1 MDVTLPNGLV
11 VYDVPEGIS
20 KKDLAERLIRNNVAT
35 ADDLGFDPFEEE
47 RTASGQAFET
57 AKGVGRGFANAFL
70 SAGEGLAELADA
82 GTNAVGLED
91 LIDSGEENDLVR
103 AAREGRAAIEE
114 SMGADLA
121 YRDQWLTKFGEGV
134 GSFASFFTPA
144 TAVRLAGLAGKGI
157 QAGKAVRGVEL
168 GATGLLA
175 AGTGAGDQAQRI
187 QAARDA
193 GLDVSEG
200 QEDAAIVGG
209 TAIGLTEL
217 VTPLKLLSR
226 LRGVEAGGKLPS
238 GIKERLGSALRTGV
252 GEGVQEVTASIFQDA
267 VEQGVYNEALEIGG
281 GNLKDDFTIGA
292 AIGSGADLVLNAV
305 AGRRNK
311 GAFESAKQAEQ
322 EKRDALEEA
331 QNQRQELVSQDLD
344 VQEGIDAQQRLDIEA
359 AAEARR
365 QAVGAPVDPSQIA
378 IPTGKALTSKLR
390 TPARIVNVTDASGQS
405 FQAEEKTRVRNK
417 GKPNQQVSTFVE
429 APGGGEIITS
439 INGVQQQT
447 GLQVVT
453 VAEPTEGLQTR
464 YPKQPMLAYAQ
475 RIRQAMGDAFPSAD
489 NSFTVRLPK
498 GYEGKDRVGRDIANP
513 EESTTELQDGVPV
526 FTVVDS
532 SGKQFGVPLTNAN
545 DAFGLASFLND
556 EVINDNVFSG
566 GEAAIMASPDAYD
579 AEQTS
584 NLQAYNFAAN
594 HPDSNTYTSVAVDSA
609 AETTQDRGFDEAADV
624 KTLVE
629 NRVGPSKMTASQ
641 RINAKRLRKGLPVT
655 NSFTIE
661 EVRSV
666 LKEDQLYNL
675 IDTRVNGLPETE
687 TYKAGLSK
695 AGNPIIR
702 SSAGEV
708 LQGRPLTVLEKDAEI
723 KANPKKKPPKL
734 VKFKTEADAR
744 VYANQLNNATGKDAV
759 EKGVMRNVDGN
770 FQEMQS
776 LLEAKNIT
784 SKVGSPEVKYLASR
798 ILGKKTIKSINDL
811 SVAEARLLYQRLRS
825 LPRFDKPTKLPVLK
839 LPKYTAAQFRAAVK
853 LKQENPN
860 HGQGDLKVATG
871 IDTSTKQGR
880 EANAELTAELE
891 RQGVAPVAPV
901 KPVVEQQEET
911 LALPAPSVEIDRLR
925 SAIKKVMTG
934 FGLKDVG
941 LSLDYAL
948 RTAVKDADG
957 NLVYGIRSRRGGDI
971 DADVIGGEAALAR
984 KGTEQFVRDD
994 QADPTGLAEGYYD
1007 GSLNTIFLSID
1018 SVTRGKDLTEAQIES
1033 ALLQILDH
1041 EMIHAMRKL
1050 DLFTNKEWSLL
1061 SRAASKKTHPVP
1073 NREGNP
1079 QTFLEWA
1086 NENYGDV
1093 SDVAKIE
1100 ESVAELVRRAKEDQ
1114 KLLQGKPR
1122 SLVQRIIRFLGNM
1135 VSALKGERFN
1145 TFGQVL
1151 GGIQS
1156 GSIGARQRGQV
1167 RTLAETQREISREIS
1182 AAEGRGAI
1190 ITTGEEAERGEAVA
1204 SQSVPD
1210 FSRRAVG
1217 APQTEVRPEV
1227 ADAYSKLQSGE
1238 FTRQQYDSVVLGT
1251 IEPYDF
1257 VPEPATTEEMF
1268 DALAVQ
1274 SQKDKINAEVPDGSR
1289 VGLRL
1294 DINAY
1299 KNFGTWVPT
1308 IHDQKGKSISH
1319 MSTASI
1325 ENADFTMLRPRAGK
1339 DPKNLQEDAR
1349 SVMEGKNKFPFA
1361 QIMGDFVNRDPEQTA
1376 LLAEDFINS
1385 PDWIQVGFDP
1395 RRHSYFYDRKTGEPV
1410 TFADEVIQ
1418 VGPLVLAKNA
1428 TKNVLPSGEQF
1439 ETLFSRRAP
1448 EQGGIEGNVSTRYPT
1463 GAKSTEDP
1471 LDDLL
1476 VNDYQTFVNDKTV
1489 FKKNMALIKDSS
1501 LYPILQKASNLRTD
1515 EQKAEAFVE
1524 LVKGNLLNLFDRVPP
1539 DTRQNSKLWYKG
1551 ANALVRRFADRHDLS
1566 MEQAA
1571 AIAANLSP
1579 QKDWY
1584 QNASLAERTI
1594 DIYFENANDPFT
1606 QEMKDRAEE
1615 LFFHKGISPEAQAKN
1630 REMLNLIGSSS
1641 LNEVLRKFNDPRAGE
1656 TMGAMWIR
1664 TFDQTYNDPSYR
1676 IVSPDGRLLD
1686 YAKNADGSNSKVAW
1700 GSLVEIAKGIRAL
1713 QDADIDTISASLGG
1727 ANKVRNFY
1735 NNIFDPD
1742 SDLGFV
1748 TIDTHAVAAGLLK
1761 PLGGSA
1767 FEVSHNF
1774 GTKGSSSKITG
1785 LNGVYSL
1792 YEEAYRRAANERGV
1806 LPREMQSITWEAVR
1820 GLFRPEYK
1828 SQKSNVKV
1836 VDNIW
1841 KQYNKKLITL
1851 DQARE
1856 AVYEHAQDINPPD
1869 WERSSGGIPE
1879 GDEAATYERKLSD
1892 GGVSRPRPEPTAGRG
1907 RGGDAARPIP
1917 TEDVGLPFNL
1927 LDKYKRKEVIGQS
1940 EVDRVVETNIDK
1952 AENRPVGVIPKVNPS
1967 AGPYAQA
1974 VAANPEK
1981 GQELPPN
1988 ELIMFS
1994 RSNTPELN
2002 PSAQSAIDSVVAD
2015 LPSTTPG
2022 QTYLNVLDQGPIKL
2036 WLTKAKQAAVNRYAQ
2051 LENYQGVLGDRLAD
2065 SSSFAAAMMAD
2076 RSTAVTAAALQYGVP
2091 VYVGGMTKVIDFVH
2105 TNSRGEK
2112 KNFRGLVDLMD
2123 MLYTQEHGSLE
2134 KIAQA
2139 YSIARRSERLRA
2151 KGIDVPGTP
2160 AQHAANIATA
2170 ESFKD
2175 QNGNSII
2182 KDWYDAWQDYNSY
2195 TVQYLKDTAVLDAE
2209 TAQIWQDQSDYV
2221 PFYRQV
2227 EGSEVPNAPNIFGG
2241 LTGSADLKAIKG
2253 SEKEVNVPLLE
2264 SIALNLN
2271 AAVSMGMKN
2280 VAQQRIVR
2288 DMRELG
2294 LAREVQ
2300 PGQRTVGEAVV
2311 TFKVDGK
2318 KRKFI
2323 IDDPL
2328 VYESMTISPAG
2339 GVEQSIV
2346 KWAGMPARGFR
2357 EFITREPGF
2366 VIANL
2371 IRDTMSAF
2379 VTSGSNFTP
2388 FLDTLRGFAEGSEA
2402 LTRTGVVGGYDYR
2415 NDPENIGKYA
2425 QKLSSRLDPSRDY
2438 RGFFSRAWDLL
2449 GEATTVSDAATRNA
2463 VYKDV
2468 LARTGNEAEA
2478 NFQAMEVLNFGR
2490 RGSNPLMRV
2499 ATATIPFL
2507 NARLQGLDVINRAA
2521 TGKNTANK
2529 ELSRGQAAASFIAR
2543 GLLITASTAIYYTMF
2558 SDDEQ
2563 YKNQTE
2569 EIKDNYWLIPTPYGF
2584 PARIPIPFEIGLLYK
2599 TLPERLIDAYND
2611 GTTSRELGQSAR
2623 RAVFGTLAIQPPQAI
2638 TPILEAYMN
2647 YDLWTGRTVTPVYID
2662 SNIDPQMQALSS
2674 TTEVARQISKVIPMS
2689 PINLDHLMRGYGGTL
2704 GSYVLELAD
2713 TALRSKVVQGDNRA
2727 VLAGTNLF
2735 QKPILRRF
2743 AGSEFGGGPAEDFYE
2758 MFDYVKRID
2767 NTAKDLLKKNRL
2779 DELESYLVNR
2789 RQFLGMRDL
2798 MQPTATALSKLR
2810 EQRRLVQR
2818 ADISSDLKEEYLR
2831 KINEQQEY
2839 YLSVVPQLERYV
2851 KLPTL
2856 TETVANRVSSLF

>member
-1 MDVTLPNGLV
+1 
-11 VYDVPEGIS
+11 
-20 KKDLAERLIRNNVAT
+20 
-35 ADDLGFDPFEEE
+35 
-47 RTASGQAFET
+47 
-57 AKGVGRGFANAFL
+57 
-70 SAGEGLAELADA
+70 
-82 GTNAVGLED
+82 
-91 LIDSGEENDLVR
+91 
-103 AAREGRAAIEE
+103 
-114 SMGADLA
+114 
-121 YRDQWLTKFGEGV
+121 
-134 GSFASFFTPA
+134 
-144 TAVRLAGLAGKGI
+144 
-157 QAGKAVRGVEL
+157 
-168 GATGLLA
+168 
-175 AGTGAGDQAQRI
+175 
-187 QAARDA
+187 
-193 GLDVSEG
+193 
-200 QEDAAIVGG
+200 
-209 TAIGLTEL
+209 
-217 VTPLKLLSR
+217 
-226 LRGVEAGGKLPS
+226 
-238 GIKERLGSALRTGV
+238 
-252 GEGVQEVTASIFQDA
+252 
-267 VEQGVYNEALEIGG
+267 
-281 GNLKDDFTIGA
+281 
-292 AIGSGADLVLNAV
+292 
-305 AGRRNK
+305 
-311 GAFESAKQAEQ
+311 
-322 EKRDALEEA
+322 
-331 QNQRQELVSQDLD
+331 
-344 VQEGIDAQQRLDIEA
+344 
-359 AAEARR
+359 
-365 QAVGAPVDPSQIA
+365 
-378 IPTGKALTSKLR
+378 
-390 TPARIVNVTDASGQS
+390 
-405 FQAEEKTRVRNK
+405 
-417 GKPNQQVSTFVE
+417 
-429 APGGGEIITS
+429 
-439 INGVQQQT
+439 
-447 GLQVVT
+447 
-453 VAEPTEGLQTR
+453 
-464 YPKQPMLAYAQ
+464 
-475 RIRQAMGDAFPSAD
+475 
-489 NSFTVRLPK
+489 
-498 GYEGKDRVGRDIANP
+498 
-513 EESTTELQDGVPV
+513 
-526 FTVVDS
+526 
-532 SGKQFGVPLTNAN
+532 
-545 DAFGLASFLND
+545 
-556 EVINDNVFSG
+556 
-566 GEAAIMASPDAYD
+566 
-579 AEQTS
+579 
-584 NLQAYNFAAN
+584 
-594 HPDSNTYTSVAVDSA
+594 
-609 AETTQDRGFDEAADV
+609 
-624 KTLVE
+624 
-629 NRVGPSKMTASQ
+629 
-641 RINAKRLRKGLPVT
+641 
-655 NSFTIE
+655 
-661 EVRSV
+661 
-666 LKEDQLYNL
+666 
-675 IDTRVNGLPETE
+675 
-687 TYKAGLSK
+687 
-695 AGNPIIR
+695 
-702 SSAGEV
+702 
-708 LQGRPLTVLEKDAEI
+708 
-723 KANPKKKPPKL
+723 
-734 VKFKTEADAR
+734 
-744 VYANQLNNATGKDAV
+744 
-759 EKGVMRNVDGN
+759 
-770 FQEMQS
+770 
-776 LLEAKNIT
+776 
-784 SKVGSPEVKYLASR
+784 
-798 ILGKKTIKSINDL
+798 
-811 SVAEARLLYQRLRS
+811 
-825 LPRFDKPTKLPVLK
+825 
-839 LPKYTAAQFRAAVK
+839 
-853 LKQENPN
+853 
-860 HGQGDLKVATG
+860 
-871 IDTSTKQGR
+871 
-880 EANAELTAELE
+880 
-891 RQGVAPVAPV
+891 
-901 KPVVEQQEET
+901 
-911 LALPAPSVEIDRLR
+911 
-925 SAIKKVMTG
+925 
-934 FGLKDVG
+934 
-941 LSLDYAL
+941 
-948 RTAVKDADG
+948 
-957 NLVYGIRSRRGGDI
+957 
-971 DADVIGGEAALAR
+971 
-984 KGTEQFVRDD
+984 
-994 QADPTGLAEGYYD
+994 
-1007 GSLNTIFLSID
+1007 
-1018 SVTRGKDLTEAQIES
+1018 
-1033 ALLQILDH
+1033 
-1041 EMIHAMRKL
+1041 
-1050 DLFTNKEWSLL
+1050 
-1061 SRAASKKTHPVP
+1061 
-1073 NREGNP
+1073 
-1079 QTFLEWA
+1079 
-1086 NENYGDV
+1086 
-1093 SDVAKIE
+1093 
-1100 ESVAELVRRAKEDQ
+1100 
-1114 KLLQGKPR
+1114 
-1122 SLVQRIIRFLGNM
+1122 
-1135 VSALKGERFN
+1135 
-1145 TFGQVL
+1145 
-1151 GGIQS
+1151 
-1156 GSIGARQRGQV
+1156 
-1167 RTLAETQREISREIS
+1167 
-1182 AAEGRGAI
+1182 
-1190 ITTGEEAERGEAVA
+1190 
-1204 SQSVPD
+1204 
-1210 FSRRAVG
+1210 
-1217 APQTEVRPEV
+1217 
-1227 ADAYSKLQSGE
+1227 
-1238 FTRQQYDSVVLGT
+1238 
-1251 IEPYDF
+1251 
-1257 VPEPATTEEMF
+1257 
-1268 DALAVQ
+1268 
-1274 SQKDKINAEVPDGSR
+1274 
-1289 VGLRL
+1289 
-1294 DINAY
+1294 
-1299 KNFGTWVPT
+1299 
-1308 IHDQKGKSISH
+1308 
-1319 MSTASI
+1319 
-1325 ENADFTMLRPRAGK
+1325 
-1339 DPKNLQEDAR
+1339 
-1349 SVMEGKNKFPFA
+1349 
-1361 QIMGDFVNRDPEQTA
+1361 
-1376 LLAEDFINS
+1376 
-1385 PDWIQVGFDP
+1385 
-1395 RRHSYFYDRKTGEPV
+1395 
-1410 TFADEVIQ
+1410 
-1418 VGPLVLAKNA
+1418 
-1428 TKNVLPSGEQF
+1428 
-1439 ETLFSRRAP
+1439 
-1448 EQGGIEGNVSTRYPT
+1448 
-1463 GAKSTEDP
+1463 
-1471 LDDLL
+1471 
-1476 VNDYQTFVNDKTV
+1476 
-1489 FKKNMALIKDSS
+1489 
-1501 LYPILQKASNLRTD
+1501 
-1515 EQKAEAFVE
+1515 
-1524 LVKGNLLNLFDRVPP
+1524 
-1539 DTRQNSKLWYKG
+1539 
-1551 ANALVRRFADRHDLS
+1551 
-1566 MEQAA
+1566 
-1571 AIAANLSP
+1571 
-1579 QKDWY
+1579 
-1584 QNASLAERTI
+1584 
-1594 DIYFENANDPFT
+1594 
-1606 QEMKDRAEE
+1606 
-1615 LFFHKGISPEAQAKN
+1615 
-1630 REMLNLIGSSS
+1630 
-1641 LNEVLRKFNDPRAGE
+1641 
-1656 TMGAMWIR
+1656 
-1664 TFDQTYNDPSYR
+1664 
-1676 IVSPDGRLLD
+1676 
-1686 YAKNADGSNSKVAW
+1686 
-1700 GSLVEIAKGIRAL
+1700 LVEIAKGIRAL

-1927 LDKYKRKEVIGQS
+1927 LDKYKRRKVIGQS
-1940 EVDRVVETNIDK
+1940 EVDRVVETNVDK
-1952 AENRPVGVIPKVNPS
+1952 AENRPVGVVPKVNPS
-1967 AGPYAQA
+1967 ADPYAQA

-2091 VYVGGMTKVIDFVH
+2091 VYVGGMTKVINFVH

-2112 KNFRGLVDLMD
+2112 KKFRGLVDLMD

-2280 VAQQRIVR
+2280 VAQQRVVR
-2288 DMRELG
+2288 DMRDLG

-2371 IRDTMSAF
+2371 IRDTMSAY

-2388 FLDTLRGFAEGSEA
+2388 FLDTFRGFAEGSEN
-2402 LTRTGVVGGYDYR
+2402 LVRTGVVGGYDYR

-2438 RGFFSRAWDLL
+2438 RGIFARGWDLL
-2449 GEATTVSDAATRNA
+2449 GEATTISDAATRNA

-2478 NFQAMEVLNFGR
+2478 HFQAMEVLNFGR

-2529 ELSRGQAAASFIAR
+2529 ELSRGQAAASFITR

-2584 PARIPIPFEIGLLYK
+2584 PIRIPIPFEIGLLYK

-2611 GTTSRELGQSAR
+2611 GTTGRELGQSAR

-2638 TPILEAYMN
+2638 TPILETYMN
-2647 YDLWTGRTVTPVYID
+2647 YDLWTGRSVTPVYID

-2735 QKPILRRF
+2735 QKPIIRRF